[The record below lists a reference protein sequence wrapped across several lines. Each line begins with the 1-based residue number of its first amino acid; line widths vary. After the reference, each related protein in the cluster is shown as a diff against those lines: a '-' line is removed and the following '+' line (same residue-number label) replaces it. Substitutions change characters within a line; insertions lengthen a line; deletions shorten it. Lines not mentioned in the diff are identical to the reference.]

1 MIKGGTRELEVLGKS
16 EFLRMRNT
24 ISTVDGDLTEL
35 EYYCLT
41 KIKDGYSVSYLARN
55 VFNVH
60 VTTLQKALTSVNFT
74 VKLNEANS
82 AIEVLTYDMCMKKLT
97 DIILHSTNDS
107 VTIQA
112 IKTLCQLMPQISYA
126 ELESVIRENSLT
138 EEEAR
143 DVLSKFHIEEEDSDD
158 HKQAR

>member
-1 MIKGGTRELEVLGKS
+1 MIKGGTRELEVLGKP

-60 VTTLQKALTSVNFT
+60 VVTLQKALTSVSFT
-74 VKLNEANS
+74 MKLNEANS

-97 DIILHSTNDS
+97 DIILHSTNDAI
-107 VTIQA
+107 TIQA

-126 ELESVIRENSLT
+126 ELESIIKENSMT
-138 EEEAR
+138 EDEAR
-143 DVLSKFHIEEEDSDD
+143 EVLSRFHKDGEEYEQ
-158 HKQAR
+158 KVN